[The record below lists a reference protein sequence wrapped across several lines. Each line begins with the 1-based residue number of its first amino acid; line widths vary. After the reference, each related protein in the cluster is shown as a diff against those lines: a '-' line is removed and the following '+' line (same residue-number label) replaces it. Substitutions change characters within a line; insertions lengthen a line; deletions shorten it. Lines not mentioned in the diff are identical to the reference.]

1 MITTIEIAKDIFEI
15 IAIICFLIA
24 LYQKNRKPRL
34 KVVETKTPKPKKK
47 RKKYFRR
54 IRIPYPYRG
63 KTEILQYDQKHQY
76 IESAWNEIQKPKKKG
91 SK

>member
-34 KVVETKTPKPKKK
+34 KVVETKMPKPKKK

-54 IRIPYPYRG
+54 IHIPYRG

-76 IESAWNEIQKPKKKG
+76 IESAWNEVQKPKKKG

>member
-15 IAIICFLIA
+15 IAVICFLFV
-24 LYQKNRKPRL
+24 LYQKNRKP
-34 KVVETKTPKPKKK
+34 KFKIVKPKIQKPKRK

-54 IRIPYPYRG
+54 LHIPYRG
-63 KTEILQYDQKHQY
+63 KTEILQYDPKHQY
-76 IESAWNEIQKPKKKG
+76 IESAWNEVQKPRKKR